1 MNAQPQAQFRRDR
14 RSLPQEREQIGAQ
27 ILGCRAVVAAGVL
40 LTSVGTLVFVWMTQ
54 RGLTTAGVELGLLL
68 RSAGQGAIGIPTIS
82 AAYASVPKEKLSFAT
97 TAVNIVQRIGGP
109 VATIAVAITV
119 TIATAQSAGGSAF
132 LIPFLALM
140 SIQLLALV
148 CAVRLPARI
157 GDAR

>member
-1 MNAQPQAQFRRDR
+1 MAFVLPMMGALTDR
-14 RSLPQEREQIGAQ
+14 F
-27 ILGCRAVVAAGVL
+27 GCRAVVAAGVL
-40 LTSVGTLVFVWMTQ
+40 LTVAGTLPFIWMTQ
-54 RGLTTAGVELGLLL
+54 HGLTTAGVEIGLFL

-109 VATIAVAITV
+109 MATIAVALAV
-119 TIATAQSAGGSAF
+119 TFATARGTGGSAF

-140 SIQLLALV
+140 SIQLLALA